1 MPVRRGGEAE
11 QCTGR
16 CFIGGGQPGEGGSE
30 ALLRGESKQAAGCGG
45 GQLSWRGRDWG
56 LGRVPSLKSRQVA
69 AGGAVHA
76 PRGRRVGVT
85 RLGPGAAQRL
95 LGHGGPLCTRLLED

>member
-45 GQLSWRGRDWG
+45 GSF
-56 LGRVPSLKSRQVA
+56 P
-69 AGGAVHA
+69 GGAE
-76 PRGRRVGVT
+76 T
-85 RLGPGAAQRL
+85 GAWEESL
-95 LGHGGPLCTRLLED
+95 H